1 MLKGYRRCKT
11 YTDYTK
17 LLLLPITVIEWCFD
31 SIISS
36 GISSAAPSWC
46 LKQHLFHV
54 GKHVWKVAGGHVRL
68 EDTPL
73 EITIGT

>member
-1 MLKGYRRCKT
+1 MLKGHRRCKR

-17 LLLLPITVIEWCFD
+17 LLLLPITVIECWFD
-31 SIISS
+31 SIISP

-54 GKHVWKVAGGHVRL
+54 GRQVWKVAGGHVRL

-73 EITIGT
+73 EIAIGT